1 LVSHPKKTGE
11 NIMAQE
17 FLSDAIGS
25 VRENSAPEMPEREP
39 IRFLIIGTREGVME
53 EIKNFY
59 ASGFAQVDEWSPIT
73 PLPKTDL
80 VMTILIRYR
89 KQPST
94 DLSTRKSGR

>member
-1 LVSHPKKTGE
+1 
-11 NIMAQE
+11 MAQE
-17 FLSDAIGS
+17 FLQNFIGS
-25 VRENSAPEMPEREP
+25 VRPSSESEMPEREP

-53 EIKNFY
+53 EIMNFY
-59 ASGFAQVDEWSPIT
+59 AIGFAEVDEWSPIT

-89 KQPST
+89 KQSST